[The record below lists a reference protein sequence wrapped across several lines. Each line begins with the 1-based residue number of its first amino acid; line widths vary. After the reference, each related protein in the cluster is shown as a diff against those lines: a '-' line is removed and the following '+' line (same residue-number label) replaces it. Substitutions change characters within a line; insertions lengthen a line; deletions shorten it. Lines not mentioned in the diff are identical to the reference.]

1 MEKSTVPNPK
11 ESTSFSTLNQQETP
25 SLVQQIDSRPSLI
38 TPTNWDYKDALTKG
52 YKVIVNRGTNRFKL
66 FRFLL
71 SRIKYSRDG
80 FHLDDYLC
88 FWQIYL
94 EMIESKDPKFQKRI
108 QLLQD
113 ENLLELM
120 YQLQD
125 IRVFPYNPRD
135 STISKLD
142 SLPLVYHSRSFFGM
156 ERAGWSKHYRLSFNS
171 RLVRRRVPPVP
182 YIGVGYKDKG
192 SRRDVA
198 NDGSP
203 TWQIVASVA
212 AFKERE
218 TEELDGPPP
227 DSLEADP

>member
-1 MEKSTVPNPK
+1 MEQSKVPNPK
-11 ESTSFSTLNQQETP
+11 ETASFSTSYHQETP

-38 TPTNWDYKDALTKG
+38 TPTNWDYKDALTRG
-52 YKVIVNRGTNRFKL
+52 YNVIVRKGTNRFKL

-71 SRIKYSRDG
+71 SRIKFSKDG

-88 FWQIYL
+88 FWQLYL

-108 QLLQD
+108 QFLQD
-113 ENLLELM
+113 EGLVELM
-120 YQLQD
+120 NQLQD
-125 IRVFPYNPRD
+125 IRVFPYNPRIE
-135 STISKLD
+135 TVQKLD

-156 ERAGWSKHYRLSFNS
+156 ERTGWSKHYRLSFNS

-203 TWQIVASVA
+203 SWQVVASVT

-218 TEELDGPPP
+218 AEELNGPPP